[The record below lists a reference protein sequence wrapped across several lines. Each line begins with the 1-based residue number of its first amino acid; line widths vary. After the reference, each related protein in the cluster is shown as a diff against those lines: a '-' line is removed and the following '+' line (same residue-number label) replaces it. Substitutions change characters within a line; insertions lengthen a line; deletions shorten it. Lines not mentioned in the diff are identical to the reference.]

1 MEQNLDRQIAIDLI
15 EKLKDLTYNPSPV
28 ERDMI
33 TQYLQEAL
41 DNGAKPQTKKR
52 TVHHRGNKK
61 RIDEAIIAVEYYTL
75 KKQKEQGLITTAQI
89 IDQLTQKYAIS
100 EDTLSKIIYTKT
112 PWFIKKAKVMTNQ
125 AFNNRSKPLVQK

>member
-1 MEQNLDRQIAIDLI
+1 MEQITMRQLAINLL
-15 EKLKDLTYNPSPV
+15 EKLKDPSYNPNPV

-41 DNGAKPQTKKR
+41 DNGAKSQSPKR

-61 RIDEAIIAVEYYTL
+61 RIDEAIIAVQYYTL
-75 KKQKEQGLITTAQI
+75 KNKKEQGLITTQQI
-89 IDQLTQKYAIS
+89 IDQLTQEHAIS

-112 PWFIKKAKVMTNQ
+112 PRFIKIAKVMTNQ
-125 AFNNRSKPLVQK
+125 AYNNRSKPPAQK